1 MTHRRVGASLVEL
14 LVGMTLA
21 AIIGLSVM
29 RTFVSQARFSDTQV
43 KMASARSVSRAPLN
57 LLMSD
62 VRMVEVGNGI
72 AAASAASGASSIT
85 LRVPVVM
92 GVVCGTSG
100 GSTVLSLMPVDS
112 AVLAAAAWSGHAYRE
127 SSGAYTYAEGA
138 TTVTPVASTACAAAN
153 ITTVAGGRTVMVTP
167 ALPASV
173 AAGTPAFVYQRA
185 RYWFGASSA
194 LPGRLALWR
203 TLEASNASEELAA
216 PFDTTSRLRFYRNN
230 NDTSDVAVP
239 PLAEIRG
246 VELVLVGE
254 SEHNQFGSTT
264 PERAPLRTAVFFINR
279 ID

>member
-1 MTHRRVGASLVEL
+1 MTHRRAGASLVEL
-14 LVGMTLA
+14 LVGLTLT
-21 AIIGLSVM
+21 AIIGMSVV

-43 KMASARSVSRAPLN
+43 KMAAARTVSRAPLN

-62 VRMVEVGNGI
+62 VRMVEVANGI
-72 AAASAASGASSIT
+72 AAASATSAASSIT

-100 GSTVLSLMPVDS
+100 GSTTLSLMPVDS
-112 AVLAAAAWSGHAYRE
+112 AVVAGAAWSGHAYRE
-127 SSGAYTYAEGA
+127 SSGAYTYTEGT
-138 TTVTPVASTACAAAN
+138 TTVSAVGSATCDAAN
-153 ITTVAGGRTVMVTP
+153 ITTVDGGRTVLVTP
-167 ALPASV
+167 ALPATV
-173 AAGTPAFVYQRA
+173 APGTPAFVYQRA
-185 RYWFGASSA
+185 RYWFGASTV

-203 TLEASNASEELAA
+203 TLEATNASEELAA
-216 PFDTTSRLRFYRNN
+216 PFDTASRLRFYRNF

-254 SEHNQFGSTT
+254 SEYTRFGSTT